1 MRTILWLTVLLA
13 NHLPLRLTAERFYYN
28 PYSGEMSLDAPTEG
42 VKPSG
47 GILADSMGMGKTLMM
62 ASLIHMNRYST
73 RKAPAANPSSSPVC
87 KRDSSPA
94 PQGPLAKKP
103 RQRLHLDTSFRPI
116 KSKANSDVKSE
127 SGDEEDEGEEEKA
140 DDVDFRPGSEDGPH
154 ATLVVCPV
162 SLMDQWKSELERSST
177 KKSMRVYSESSRSTS
192 RQQTLTF
199 CRFQQS
205 TTGTRR
211 TRICLDSSILTTQS
225 EWTWSS

>member
-1 MRTILWLTVLLA
+1 MRTIHWFAVLLA

-28 PYSGEMSLDAPTEG
+28 PYSGEMSLDVPTEG

-62 ASLIHMNRYST
+62 AALIHKNRFST
-73 RKAPAANPSSSPVC
+73 RQAPAADSPSSPVA

-94 PQGPLAKKP
+94 PQSPLAKKP

-116 KSKANSDVKSE
+116 KSKANSDVKRE

-140 DDVDFRPGSEDGPH
+140 DDLDFRPGSEDGPH
-154 ATLVVCPV
+154 TTLVVCPV

-177 KKSMRVYSESSRSTS
+177 KKSMRVYSEPSRPTPL
-192 RQQTLTF
+192 QQTLG
-199 CRFQQS
+199 R
-205 TTGTRR
+205 
-211 TRICLDSSILTTQS
+211 
-225 EWTWSS
+225 